1 MKPGSWHKWG
11 VTLSDKLPN
20 GLRPDGTRAV
30 AAPALAQLLSDSALS
45 RAALAACGFPLA
57 LADATAKGRP
67 ITYVNSSF
75 ETFFGYRGDE
85 VLGRPV
91 ITLLFPEA
99 DGAASMFNEAPV
111 RLQMRARRK
120 DASTADVELSI
131 GMVHGVEGRLTHWV
145 LAFADRGEIAR
156 MHEELRVLRA
166 ICAAP

>member
-20 GLRPDGTRAV
+20 GPKQP
-30 AAPALAQLLSDSALS
+30 AAPALARLLSDSALS
-45 RAALAACGFPLA
+45 PAALAACGFPLA

-67 ITYVNSSF
+67 LTYVNSSF

-85 VLGRPV
+85 VVGRPV

-99 DGAASMFNEAPV
+99 EGAADMFNDAPV

-120 DASTADVELSI
+120 DGSSAEVELSI

-166 ICAAP
+166 ICASP